1 MYLMLNIM
9 LLCITNYNSILRDIT
24 ATTNTTTSTGIPTNT
39 SSHTRRSPPH
49 FSFNFLSVMS
59 DTLSVVV
66 VLGRRFS
73 SRKVGDTELERN
85 TSFPM
90 EGAEG
95 DVEKVKLEFELIQ
108 ET

>member
-1 MYLMLNIM
+1 
-9 LLCITNYNSILRDIT
+9 
-24 ATTNTTTSTGIPTNT
+24 
-39 SSHTRRSPPH
+39 
-49 FSFNFLSVMS
+49 MS

-95 DVEKVKLEFELIQ
+95 DVEKVKLEFDTRDLKYKYSQ
-108 ET
+108 SNDRVCV

>member
-1 MYLMLNIM
+1 
-9 LLCITNYNSILRDIT
+9 
-24 ATTNTTTSTGIPTNT
+24 
-39 SSHTRRSPPH
+39 
-49 FSFNFLSVMS
+49 MS